1 MRMVQPTFAF
11 ANGNVTADVEFPAN
25 TEVPPPNPQFLNVHA
40 AFAKVLACS
49 EVAEY
54 VERIE
59 MRNESGAPTDPSC
72 WLPHLS
78 IFPDCLSEVFTSCL
92 AAIHLFLFQLPVY
105 STKFIKYHY
114 CFPSPLADS
123 EGNRTRKVSGVKIK
137 LGRYIHSLRPRL

>member
-1 MRMVQPTFAF
+1 VRMVQPTFAF

-78 IFPDCLSEVFTSCL
+78 IFPDCLSEVFTSCSISTPCIQHK
-92 AAIHLFLFQLPVY
+92 IHKVPLLLPE
-105 STKFIKYHY
+105 S
-114 CFPSPLADS
+114 A
-123 EGNRTRKVSGVKIK
+123 SG
-137 LGRYIHSLRPRL
+137 LGGK